1 MTDTT
6 EKVERAIARFE
17 RVTRQLDERDGPT
30 RDAARRERQRLNA
43 GLGRTA
49 GRVALT
55 VGLIWLAIV
64 AVGLFRPIGMF
75 GFLGAVLLTG
85 IAAAVMLAR
94 SGRQAVS
101 APAPTADLPNGVMI
115 ERFNSYLYR
124 ARRALPAP
132 AQAEL
137 DAIAHVLPSLKQT
150 LERVE
155 TLDPAA
161 QDARRLMSIHLPGLI
176 DRYVR
181 VPRPIARSRMAKARQ
196 WTNAWSRDWRPAAAR
211 SRKCRISWHARTLRH
226 WKPRA
231 VSSSRATAKSA
242 STARASLYL
251 FVAHC
256 GSAAHDNVELMAV
269 GADTDAAC
277 LAQC

>member
-17 RVTRQLDERDGPT
+17 RVTRQLDERDGPS

-49 GRVALT
+49 GRVAIT

-64 AVGLFRPIGMF
+64 AIGLVRPIGMF
-75 GFLGAVLLTG
+75 GFLGAILLTG
-85 IAAAVMLAR
+85 IVAVLMLAR
-94 SGRQAVS
+94 SGRRAVS
-101 APAPTADLPNGVMI
+101 APAPATDLPNGQMV
-115 ERFNSYLYR
+115 EQFDSYVYR

-137 DAIAHVLPSLKQT
+137 DAISRVLPSLKQT

-155 TLDPAA
+155 TLDPTA
-161 QDARRLMSIHLPGLI
+161 QDARRLMAIHLPGLI

-181 VPRPIARSRMAKARQ
+181 VPPAYRQEEDGEGKTVDQRLVEGLAAGRSA
-196 WTNAWSRDWRPAAAR
+196 
-211 SRKCRISWHARTLRH
+211 LEE
-226 WKPRA
+226 
-231 VSSSRATAKSA
+231 VSDQL
-242 STARASLYL
+242 ARAD
-251 FVAHC
+251 VAALETQ
-256 GSAAHDNVELMAV
+256 GRFIQSRYGEERID
-269 GADTDAAC
+269 G
-277 LAQC
+277 